1 MSADTPEQIGLRQT
15 VNAPLPQFFDTPGM
29 DEVVGIA
36 MALAGELWVVK
47 ERLAGLE
54 HMIAATGALSPAQI
68 EAFRP
73 SGALQKTL
81 QDERAQFLE
90 RVFTALK
97 ERAASATASAVPPG
111 LQPPPV
117 P

>member
-1 MSADTPEQIGLRQT
+1 MSADTPDSLGMRQT
-15 VNAPLPQFFDTPGM
+15 LNSPLPQFFGTQGM

-36 MALAGELWVVK
+36 MALASELWVVK

-54 HMIAATGALSPAQI
+54 QMIAATGTLTAQQI
-68 EAFRP
+68 ESFRP
-73 SGALQKTL
+73 SGAFEKDLAA
-81 QDERAQFLE
+81 ERAQFLE
-90 RVFTALK
+90 RVFIALK
-97 ERAASATASAVPPG
+97 ERAASAKAQLPAE

>member
-1 MSADTPEQIGLRQT
+1 MSSDTPESIGLRQT
-15 VNAPLPQFFDTPGM
+15 LNSPLPQFFATPGM

-36 MALAGELWVVK
+36 MALASELWVVK

-54 HMIAATGALSPAQI
+54 HLIASTGALTPQQI
-68 EAFRP
+68 ESFRP
-73 SGALQKTL
+73 SGDFQKKL
-81 QDERAQFLE
+81 EAERAQFLE
-90 RVFTALK
+90 RIFIALK
-97 ERAASATASAVPPG
+97 ERAASAKAQLPLE

>member
-1 MSADTPEQIGLRQT
+1 MSADTPESLGLRQT
-15 VNAPLPQFFDTPGM
+15 LNSPLPQFFAAQGL

-47 ERLAGLE
+47 ERLASLE
-54 HMIAATGALSPAQI
+54 HLIAATGALSSSQI

-73 SGALQKTL
+73 SGDFQKALEA
-81 QDERAQFLE
+81 ERAQFLE
-90 RVFTALK
+90 RVFIALK
-97 ERAASATASAVPPG
+97 ERAASAAAQLPSA

>member
-1 MSADTPEQIGLRQT
+1 MKTDTPESLGLRQT
-15 VNAPLPQFFDTPGM
+15 LNSPLPQLFATPGM

-36 MALAGELWVVK
+36 MALASELWVVK

-54 HMIAATGALSPAQI
+54 QMIAATGALSAAQI
-68 EAFRP
+68 ESFRP
-73 SGALQKTL
+73 SGDFQKALEA
-81 QDERAQFLE
+81 DRAQFLE
-90 RVFTALK
+90 RIFIALK
-97 ERAASATASAVPPG
+97 ERAASAKANLPPN